1 MNNFQI
7 NLNMINRILL
17 IIVPLLVIGNQTH
30 AQIKVPVMDNLLKNS
45 IDDNLQ
51 KNLQQGGLLE
61 AIQIVTEETKEKVEA
76 IERLQ
81 YDYQEFLRQTT
92 STANLALSNV
102 ENEQE
107 VIRQVVASSRHLNG
121 YSFANHL
128 YKLYHQQTEPL
139 EKSQL
144 LHEQLIPYN
153 DTYIFTQLSSFEGYQ
168 KARNL
173 NVAALEEMGQRRKLQ
188 LANAYQQLAQ
198 SKIGKASE
206 LEKLLTTDQAFSM
219 TEAERLET
227 IKRMQEYLQRSQQ
240 LKVKADQL
248 IQQSAKSAFSKAQVL
263 NSFKLRE
270 ERKVISSTP
279 LFLD

>member
-1 MNNFQI
+1 
-7 NLNMINRILL
+7 
-17 IIVPLLVIGNQTH
+17 
-30 AQIKVPVMDNLLKNS
+30 MDNLLKNS